1 MGKCFQRHR
10 VQESIAGD
18 LPVLLCNNVAACF
31 RKLSD
36 FLLESLFALIYA
48 VENEQARGQR
58 GFFLRRN
65 ENERVV

>member
-1 MGKCFQRHR
+1 L
-10 VQESIAGD
+10 VTLTSSSIFPKRDVRFAQPIRS
-18 LPVLLCNNVAACF
+18 LISASPT
-31 RKLSD
+31 LSD

-65 ENERVV
+65 ENGRVV